1 MTDEMLNETLLEEFE
16 AAQSAEETSAAAEQ
30 TLPEREYSAEDM
42 FSHNLDL
49 ILNVPLQVSVQI
61 GKTKKPIKEIIE
73 FTKGTIVELNKLA
86 GEQADVLVNGKC
98 FAKGDVVIIDETFC
112 VRITEIVDGKEADL
126 LRY

>member
-1 MTDEMLNETLLEEFE
+1 MSDEILNETLLNEFE
-16 AAQSAEETSAAAEQ
+16 NVDENNADSKEAAVRTID
-30 TLPEREYSAEDM
+30 YSAEDI
-42 FSHNLDL
+42 FTHNLDL

-112 VRITEIVDGKEADL
+112 VRITEIVDSKDVDSI
-126 LRY
+126 RY